1 MATGVIV
8 HPEGIEDAP
17 TEQSMTDGMA
27 LSFVNEE
34 DCGFF
39 GPSSNIAFMR
49 HIFRAMS
56 KKGITSQGR
65 SPDSPLNIGAYQ
77 ASMISVPQPVSSM
90 SVQEHNGELEN
101 AVQANILPPEEETE
115 KLIRSYFSNTGL
127 LFPFIH
133 EDTFLATYNR
143 MRDQHYR
150 ANIRRTWLG
159 LLNMIVAM
167 AICTSQW
174 AEDGTEY
181 RTDQSDVYYRRAR
194 ELCKTQM
201 MRGTTLETVQY
212 LLLTSQYLQ
221 GTQRSVQTWT
231 THGLA
236 VKAALSIGLHSRDVM
251 ARFTPIEQEM
261 RKRTWFGCVLLDR
274 SLSMTFGRPGAIPE
288 EYIQLDL
295 PTIIPLDDG
304 TEATLLYR
312 VLWKIVATL
321 YGHNLASVE
330 TPPETWMITQIFQLE
345 QELNNWASALPSPL
359 FLRSSTNLPEEGD
372 VQDDVLER
380 FRVVLS
386 LRYLSVQLLLYRP
399 VLADSLA
406 RGTSGEKQRSV
417 SKVQANFNFM
427 CVQVAE
433 DIINIIHAVLTKPGL
448 GRHLMGAW
456 WFTLYYTFNAA
467 LVLFGS
473 LLVPIQ
479 DTANDP
485 FGMGEINRTKQYLE
499 KAVQGLVQLG
509 ARNITL
515 HRCVDYLKQ
524 LVGLLDSWGSSPP
537 LHLDGPGS
545 NTLSS
550 NAAQDANLLSDLLS
564 RPPALEGPGV
574 GFEDDLELGNFF
586 TSEFQ
591 RWFDRFPT

>member
-1 MATGVIV
+1 
-8 HPEGIEDAP
+8 
-17 TEQSMTDGMA
+17 MTDGMA

-167 AICTSQW
+167 AI
-174 AEDGTEY
+174 
-181 RTDQSDVYYRRAR
+181 
-194 ELCKTQM
+194 L
-201 MRGTTLETVQY
+201 QY